1 MKNISK
7 EIIDKVNPIEDI
19 SFDDE
24 VPTANGTNITPFDD
38 DIPIVIDNDFPI
50 ETITTE
56 DDIDVLSRRR
66 VIDEQI

>member
-24 VPTANGTNITPFDD
+24 VPTTNDTNITPFDD
-38 DIPIVIDNDFPI
+38 DITNSNQQRFPH
-50 ETITTE
+50 
-56 DDIDVLSRRR
+56 
-66 VIDEQI
+66 